1 MKNYSVVV
9 FDLDGTLLNTTRG
22 VLESVRY
29 TIGAMGLPMLPDE
42 AVNRFVGPPMQDS
55 FVREYGVSKETAQ
68 QAANIFRE
76 YYKTKS
82 LLQADVYDGIIE
94 LLQMLKRQGKKIA
107 VATYK
112 RHDYAMDILKHFG
125 IADYCDSMNGADN
138 NNVLTKAD
146 ILNKCLDEVGNPP
159 RNEVVLIGDSEYD
172 GIGAEN
178 AGIDFIGVTYGF
190 GFRTEADIAK
200 HPYAAWAESGRELI
214 KLFDEQNISGE

>member
-1 MKNYSVVV
+1 MKNYSVIV
-9 FDLDGTLLNTTRG
+9 FDLDGTLLDTTRG

-29 TIGAMGLPMLPDE
+29 TIKEMGLPMLSE
-42 AVNRFVGPPMQDS
+42 ETIGRFVGPPMQDS
-55 FVREYGVSKETAQ
+55 FVREYGVSKEIAQ

-82 LLQADVYDGIIE
+82 LLQADLYDGIIE
-94 LLQMLKRQGKKIA
+94 LLGLLKKQNKKIA

-146 ILNKCLDEVGNPP
+146 ILNKCLEEVGNPP
-159 RNEVVLIGDSEYD
+159 RSEVVLIGDSEYD
-172 GIGAEN
+172 SIGAEN

-190 GFRTEADIAK
+190 GFRTEEDIAK
-200 HPYAAWAESGRELI
+200 HSYAAWAESGKGLVELF
-214 KLFDEQNISGE
+214 K

>member
-9 FDLDGTLLNTTRG
+9 FDLDGTLLDTTRG

-29 TIGAMGLPMLPDE
+29 TIGAMNLPMLPEE
-42 AVNRFVGPPMQDS
+42 AIKRFVGPPMQDS
-55 FVREYGVSKETAQ
+55 FVREYGVTKETAQ
-68 QAANIFRE
+68 QAANIFRK

-94 LLQMLKRQGKKIA
+94 LLQMLKKQGKKLAI
-107 VATYK
+107 ATYK
-112 RHDYAMDILKHFG
+112 RHDYAMDILKHFE

-146 ILNKCLDEVGNPP
+146 ILDKCLEEIGNPP
-159 RNEVVLIGDSEYD
+159 RDRVVLIGDSEYD
-172 GIGAEN
+172 SIGAAN

-190 GFRTEADIAK
+190 GFRTESDIAK
-200 HPYAAWAESGRELI
+200 HPYVAWAESGFDLV
-214 KLFDEQNISGE
+214 KLFEKQEGK